1 MWCRLP
7 FLLPLHLH
15 GLLSSLECTT
25 KTFIG
30 AIGGPDC
37 PYAVDQRVFP
47 HCDPPV
53 DPGNGLADARA
64 VRVVPKPRVH
74 LAHHDT
80 D

>member
-1 MWCRLP
+1 
-7 FLLPLHLH
+7 
-15 GLLSSLECTT
+15 LSSLECTT
-25 KTFIG
+25 KTIIG

-47 HCDPPV
+47 QCDPPL